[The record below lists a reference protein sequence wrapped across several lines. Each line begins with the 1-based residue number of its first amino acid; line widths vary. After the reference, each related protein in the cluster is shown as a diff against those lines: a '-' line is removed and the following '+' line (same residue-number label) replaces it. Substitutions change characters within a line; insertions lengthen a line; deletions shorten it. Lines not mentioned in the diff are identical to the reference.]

1 MSLTRHQIRA
11 LAFQTLFAI
20 DVNKDTDKESFFHAI
35 TKDDEQDYPAYLS
48 QLVDG
53 VLEHQSELDAQISE
67 YLGKGWSIGR
77 IAKVDLTIL
86 RIAFYEHDYVTD
98 LPGKVIANE
107 AIELTKQYSDDRSR
121 RFVSG
126 VLANIVQN

>member
-1 MSLTRHQIRA
+1 MSLTRHQIRE

-20 DVNKDTDKESFFHAI
+20 NVNKDTDKESFFQAI
-35 TKDDEQDYPAYLS
+35 TKDDEQAYPEYLR

-67 YLGKGWSIGR
+67 YLGQGWSIGR

-86 RIAFYEHDYVTD
+86 RIAFYEHDYVSD
-98 LPGKVIANE
+98 IPSKVIVNE
-107 AIELTKQYSDDRSR
+107 AIELTKKYSDDRSR